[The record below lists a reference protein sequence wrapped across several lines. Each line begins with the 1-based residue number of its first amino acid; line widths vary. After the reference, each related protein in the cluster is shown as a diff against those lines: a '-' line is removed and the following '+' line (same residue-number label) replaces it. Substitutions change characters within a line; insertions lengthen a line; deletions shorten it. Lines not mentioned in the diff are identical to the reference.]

1 VHSQELFEKKQVA
14 KKLDVLQCVRTVSD
28 EIAKITANPGSA
40 NLGIIAR
47 RMVAK
52 YPASLADRIV
62 GTDVPLAGGSTSL
75 CRRFVRQFENR
86 NRACRNSLKRKLLG
100 DSDDD
105 DDTPATEATN
115 RTKKSASFSH
125 DQYGCLNWQPVGYP
139 EGETE
144 QTQEEKRVWMANEFK
159 KVREQRNNVR
169 LGEYLEM
176 TYVAQRFYI
185 NKQKPPVN
193 LVKDQWPFL
202 LTSEGLL
209 NHFGQLMGFSLAER
223 VDKFFGEKGAVL
235 YKYVKSKQCNNQIKE
250 MTLKLSAASK
260 QMKNEVAKNFGS
272 AILLPAL
279 LKEAPDDLYKNYDV
293 SEEHHISY

>member
-1 VHSQELFEKKQVA
+1 
-14 KKLDVLQCVRTVSD
+14 VSD

-40 NLGIIAR
+40 NLGIIAG

-52 YPASLADRIV
+52 YPAGLGDRIV
-62 GTDVPLAGGSTSL
+62 GTDEPLAGGSTSL

-86 NRACRNSLKRKLLG
+86 NRACRNSLKRKLLC

-105 DDTPATEATN
+105 DTPSASEATN
-115 RTKKSASFSH
+115 RTKKSASFSQ

-144 QTQEEKRVWMANEFK
+144 QTQEEKRVWLANEFK
-159 KVREQRNNVR
+159 KVREQRNNVL
-169 LGEYLEM
+169 LGEYLEI

-202 LTSEGLL
+202 LTSDGML

-235 YKYVKSKQCNNQIKE
+235 YKYAKSKQCNSQIKE
-250 MTLKLSAASK
+250 IRLKLSAASK
-260 QMKNEVAKNFGS
+260 LMKNEVAKNFGS

-293 SEEHHISY
+293 SKQHHISY